1 VTDWRFTPQDE
12 DLHLVEP
19 GQLWGESYYYDF
31 VSADASLAG
40 YVRIGLYPN
49 WGRAWYWACVV
60 GPDRPTVMLVD
71 NLGTLPTGSPR
82 DGSGS
87 MSFAGGGYEGKQE
100 ILEAGNSVRVALDA
114 GEFGLDLTWRTVG
127 GVYPYGNTTRYEVPC
142 EVAGEL
148 VVDGRRSACT
158 GFGERDHSWG
168 ERDWWSMSWLWAAGR
183 TGAGSAFHVV
193 QPNLG
198 LAFDWP
204 GFICTPDGVLQP
216 REGSCA
222 STVFD
227 GDGVPVRSRITV
239 GDLETEAV
247 PVAFAPVDL
256 VSPDGRTATFRRAL
270 CRFSTPGARDGFG
283 WVEWN
288 QPPGWEQHDWNPSPR
303 LIPT

>member
-1 VTDWRFTPQDE
+1 VTDWRFSTEDE
-12 DLHLVEP
+12 GLHPVGV

-49 WGRAWYWACVV
+49 WDRAWYWACVV

-71 NLGTLPTGSPR
+71 NVGVLPEVSSRGA
-82 DGSGS
+82 SGS
-87 MSFAGGGYEGKQE
+87 LSFGGVGYRGEQDV
-100 ILEAGNSVRVALDA
+100 LEVGHAVRVAVSADA
-114 GEFGLDLTWRTVG
+114 FALDLTWRTVG

-142 EVAGEL
+142 R
-148 VVDGRRSACT
+148 VDGEVVADGSRRAFV

-183 TGAGSAFHVV
+183 TGTGSAFHVV

-198 LAFDWP
+198 FAMDWP
-204 GFICTPDGVLQP
+204 GFICTPDGVLHAAG
-216 REGSCA
+216 GSGA
-222 STVFD
+222 STSFD
-227 GDGVPVRSRITV
+227 DTGQPVRSRVRV
-239 GDLETEAV
+239 GDLEAEAV

-270 CRFSTPGARDGFG
+270 CRFSTSDQPDGYG

-288 QPPGWEQHDWNPSPR
+288 QPPGWEQHDWSGVAPAGV
-303 LIPT
+303 